1 MKSLRFLSVIVAVF
15 FLMSPGSRA
24 QSSEGR
30 ILGTIRDSSG
40 AVVVGAKVTVTNTGK
55 QVSRE
60 LVTNETGEYVAP
72 DLEPGLYTV
81 SAQASGFKKVVS
93 SPVRVEVTND
103 IRIDLELQPGTVAE
117 TVVVNEAAAT
127 LIDTTSPTLGG
138 SFGNKEI
145 NELPLQGRD
154 WQNLVM
160 LLPGVDRTPGGG
172 FHSIISN
179 GARPEDNNYLVD
191 GTDDNDLYYGTSV
204 LNEEGVSGT
213 PASLLP
219 IDAIQE
225 FSTQE
230 HPTSEYGWKPGAVV
244 QLGLKSGT
252 NQFHGSAYY
261 FARNSTVDARN
272 YYDPI
277 GQPVSPLI
285 LHQFG
290 GSAGGAIVRDK
301 LFIFGAYEGVRDK
314 VGNPLLAN
322 SPDTV
327 PLGGDLNNSIP
338 DVEANCQ
345 ALPGCVINPLSKTLS
360 ALYPVNNG
368 SAGPGL
374 LFRISR
380 T

>member
-1 MKSLRFLSVIVAVF
+1 M
-15 FLMSPGSRA
+15 
-24 QSSEGR
+24 
-30 ILGTIRDSSG
+30 
-40 AVVVGAKVTVTNTGK
+40 
-55 QVSRE
+55 
-60 LVTNETGEYVAP
+60 
-72 DLEPGLYTV
+72 
-81 SAQASGFKKVVS
+81 
-93 SPVRVEVTND
+93 
-103 IRIDLELQPGTVAE
+103 
-117 TVVVNEAAAT
+117 VVNEAAAT
-127 LIDTTSPTLGG
+127 LIDSTSPTLGG

-230 HPTSEYGWKPGAVV
+230 HPTAEYGWKPGAVV

-261 FARNSTVDARN
+261 FARNSAADARN

-290 GSAGGAIVRDK
+290 GSAGGPIVKDK
-301 LFIFGAYEGVRDK
+301 LFIFGAYEGVRDI

-338 DVEANCQ
+338 DVISQ
-345 ALPGCVINPLSKTLS
+345 LPTRFLDASSTH
-360 ALYPVNNG
+360 
-368 SAGPGL
+368 
-374 LFRISR
+374 
-380 T
+380 